1 MRGLGAPHQL
11 EGKRELGWRAGGA
24 IRSPRI
30 AGVGTRSSTR
40 WAQTRAGARQRPLPS
55 LGISVI
61 GTVGTVL
68 LLAAGTS

>member
-1 MRGLGAPHQL
+1 MV
-11 EGKRELGWRAGGA
+11 AGGT

-40 WAQTRAGARQRPLPS
+40 WAQTRAGALQRPLPS
-55 LGISVI
+55 FGISVI